1 MNNYC
6 KRCGNDIDSSGWCD
20 TCKLYGSN
28 NLPRSLKN
36 TYNVIINGQSGLG
49 KDTFIE
55 YCSQYVLC
63 NNISTIDSLRF
74 LANQVFYYEYN
85 TKSIDKSKE
94 YRNFL
99 HQLKTM
105 IKRYNPNY
113 FMHYANGRLRENCL
127 NFIHV
132 REQKEFKDYGK
143 CITII
148 VINSDIQLNDD
159 DLSKIDKSNNFNCN
173 DYDHIIN
180 NNGTLEQLKEKAKRF
195 TDMFS

>member
-1 MNNYC
+1 MSNYC
-6 KRCGNDIDSSGWCD
+6 KRCGNSIDSQGWCD

-28 NLPRSLKN
+28 SLPRRLK
-36 TYNVIINGQSGLG
+36 TTRYIIINGQSGLG

-55 YCSQYVLC
+55 YCSKYVLC
-63 NNISTIDSLRF
+63 NDISTIDSLRF
-74 LANQVFYYEYN
+74 LANQVFYYDYD

-99 HQLKTM
+99 HELKTM

-113 FMHYANGRLRENCL
+113 FMHYVNGRLRENYL

-143 CITII
+143 CIK
-148 VINSDIQLNDD
+148 VLVVNSNIKLNDNE
-159 DLSKIDKSNNFNCN
+159 LSNIDKSHNFNFN
-173 DYDHIIN
+173 YYDHIID
-180 NNGTLEQLKEKAKRF
+180 NNGSLEQLKEKAKIF